1 MKVSSRSIVLGM
13 AAVLGVAGPSRAASV
28 PVAALGASLTAQGN
42 YGTIKG
48 RLVWDGGD
56 VPAPKNAVEKGQTN
70 LAAQKDPNVCA
81 KDTPIPDRS
90 LVVDAKTKGVRYGIA
105 YLVRPQGANPD
116 AVKAILAKAPK
127 AEVDQKN
134 CEFIPYVTPMLQDQ
148 GLILKSSDPVN
159 HNVRLATFTNAA
171 FNQILPPN
179 GQVELKLVA
188 ERRPIGMACDIHPWM
203 KGYIMVFDHPFFAVT
218 GEDGSFTIEGVP
230 AGAQKLVLWQS
241 EVGYVN
247 PGMGSGM
254 PVEVKAGG
262 TTDVGEVKLKPKK

>member
-1 MKVSSRSIVLGM
+1 VGF
-13 AAVLGVAGPSRAASV
+13 AGPSRAAAP
-28 PVAALGASLTAQGN
+28 PVAVLAAATTAQGN

-48 RLVWDGGD
+48 RLVWDGGA
-56 VPAPKNAVEKGQTN
+56 VPPPKTAVEKGQGN
-70 LAAQKDPNVCA
+70 LPAPKDPNVCA
-81 KDTPIPDRS
+81 KDTPIPDNS
-90 LVVDAKTKGVRYGIA
+90 LVVDPKTQGVRYGIA
-105 YLVRPQGANPD
+105 YLVRPQGSNPD
-116 AVKAILAKAPK
+116 AVQAILSKQAKV
-127 AEVDQKN
+127 EIDQKN
-134 CEFIPYVTPMLQDQ
+134 CEFIPYVTPMLQEQ
-148 GLILKSSDPVN
+148 GLVLKSSDPVN

-179 GQVELKLVA
+179 GQAELKLVA

-203 KGYIMVFDHPFFAVT
+203 KGYIMVFDHPFFTVT
-218 GEDGSFTIEGVP
+218 KEDGSFEIAGVP
-230 AGAQKLVLWQS
+230 AGAQKLVVWQS